1 MKHDE
6 LKCHG
11 RLVGLSADFRCIDHR
26 FAVTRINNR
35 NCKLIPMSSR
45 ILQSFY
51 AALAILAITGHADAM
66 DNALRAGLLKL
77 DPQTRL
83 EQRCD
88 AEVLDR
94 ITQDN
99 RQYRADRVVAYAFA
113 TPQMTADSIRS
124 PGAAFRSKG
133 EWYRLKFKCETAP
146 DHMEV
151 LDFKYKIGAEI
162 PKDEWTRYNL
172 YD

>member
-1 MKHDE
+1 MKT
-6 LKCHG
+6 LCMMAIAS
-11 RLVGLSADFRCIDHR
+11 L
-26 FAVTRINNR
+26 T
-35 NCKLIPMSSR
+35 
-45 ILQSFY
+45 
-51 AALAILAITGHADAM
+51 LAFPASAM
-66 DNALRAGLLKL
+66 DNALRAGLMKL

-94 ITQDN
+94 ITHDD
-99 RQYRADRVVAYAFA
+99 RKFKADRVVAYAFA
-113 TPQMTADSIRS
+113 TPEMTADAIRS

-133 EWYRLKFKCETAP
+133 QWYRLKFKCQTGP

-151 LDFKYKIGAEI
+151 LQLRYRIGDEI
-162 PKDEWTRYNL
+162 PEADRVKYNL

>member
-1 MKHDE
+1 MVLVAPMKT
-6 LKCHG
+6 
-11 RLVGLSADFRCIDHR
+11 VCI
-26 FAVTRINNR
+26 AAMASVT
-35 NCKLIPMSSR
+35 
-45 ILQSFY
+45 
-51 AALAILAITGHADAM
+51 LAFPASAM
-66 DNALRAGLLKL
+66 DSALRSGLMKL

-94 ITQDN
+94 ITHDD
-99 RQYRADRVVAYAFA
+99 RKFKADRVVAYAFA
-113 TPQMTADSIRS
+113 TPEMSADAIRS

-133 EWYRLKFKCETAP
+133 QWYRLKFKCQTGP

-151 LDFKYKIGAEI
+151 LQLRYHIGDEI
-162 PKDEWTRYNL
+162 PEADWAKYNL

>member
-1 MKHDE
+1 MLLVPPMKT
-6 LKCHG
+6 LCMTAIAS
-11 RLVGLSADFRCIDHR
+11 L
-26 FAVTRINNR
+26 T
-35 NCKLIPMSSR
+35 
-45 ILQSFY
+45 
-51 AALAILAITGHADAM
+51 LAFPASAM
-66 DNALRAGLLKL
+66 DNALRSGLMKL

-94 ITQDN
+94 ITHDD
-99 RQYRADRVVAYAFA
+99 RKFKADRVVAYAFA
-113 TPQMTADSIRS
+113 TPEMSADAIRS

-133 EWYRLKFKCETAP
+133 QWYRLKFKCQTGP

-151 LDFKYKIGAEI
+151 LQLRYRIGDEI
-162 PKDEWTRYNL
+162 PEADWPKYNL

>member
-1 MKHDE
+1 MKT
-6 LKCHG
+6 LCMMAIAS
-11 RLVGLSADFRCIDHR
+11 L
-26 FAVTRINNR
+26 T
-35 NCKLIPMSSR
+35 
-45 ILQSFY
+45 
-51 AALAILAITGHADAM
+51 LAFPASAM
-66 DNALRAGLLKL
+66 DNALRSGLMKL

-94 ITQDN
+94 ITHDD
-99 RQYRADRVVAYAFA
+99 RKFKADRVVAYAFA
-113 TPQMTADSIRS
+113 TPEMSADAIRS

-133 EWYRLKFKCETAP
+133 QWYRLKFKCQTGP

-151 LDFKYKIGAEI
+151 LQLRYRIGDEI
-162 PKDEWTRYNL
+162 PEADWPKYNL

>member
-1 MKHDE
+1 MLLVPPMKT
-6 LKCHG
+6 LCMMAIAS
-11 RLVGLSADFRCIDHR
+11 L
-26 FAVTRINNR
+26 T
-35 NCKLIPMSSR
+35 
-45 ILQSFY
+45 
-51 AALAILAITGHADAM
+51 LAFPASAM
-66 DNALRAGLLKL
+66 DNALRSGLMKL

-94 ITQDN
+94 ITHDD
-99 RQYRADRVVAYAFA
+99 RKFKADRVVAYAFA
-113 TPQMTADSIRS
+113 TPEMSADAIRS

-133 EWYRLKFKCETAP
+133 QWYRLKFKCQTGP

-151 LDFKYKIGAEI
+151 LQLRYRIGDEI
-162 PKDEWTRYNL
+162 PEADWPKYNL

>member
-1 MKHDE
+1 MMAIAS
-6 LKCHG
+6 L
-11 RLVGLSADFRCIDHR
+11 
-26 FAVTRINNR
+26 T
-35 NCKLIPMSSR
+35 
-45 ILQSFY
+45 
-51 AALAILAITGHADAM
+51 LAFPASAM
-66 DNALRAGLLKL
+66 DNALRSGLMKL

-94 ITQDN
+94 ITHDD
-99 RQYRADRVVAYAFA
+99 RKFKADRVVAYAFA
-113 TPQMTADSIRS
+113 TPEMSADAIRS

-133 EWYRLKFKCETAP
+133 QWYRLKFKCQTGP

-151 LDFKYKIGAEI
+151 LQLRYRIGDEI
-162 PKDEWTRYNL
+162 PQADWPKYNL

>member
-1 MKHDE
+1 M
-6 LKCHG
+6 
-11 RLVGLSADFRCIDHR
+11 
-26 FAVTRINNR
+26 
-35 NCKLIPMSSR
+35 
-45 ILQSFY
+45 
-51 AALAILAITGHADAM
+51 AIAGPAHAM
-66 DNALRAGLLKL
+66 DSALRAGLLKL

-94 ITQDN
+94 ITRDN
-99 RQYRADRVVAYAFA
+99 HQYRADRVVAYAFA
-113 TPQMTADSIRS
+113 TPEMTADSIRS
-124 PGAAFRSKG
+124 SGAAFRSKG

-162 PKDEWTRYNL
+162 PKEQWSKYNL

>member
-1 MKHDE
+1 MLLVPPMKT
-6 LKCHG
+6 LCMTAIAS
-11 RLVGLSADFRCIDHR
+11 L
-26 FAVTRINNR
+26 T
-35 NCKLIPMSSR
+35 
-45 ILQSFY
+45 
-51 AALAILAITGHADAM
+51 LAFPASAM
-66 DNALRAGLLKL
+66 DNALRAGLMKL

-94 ITQDN
+94 ITHDD
-99 RQYRADRVVAYAFA
+99 RKFKADRVVAYAFA
-113 TPQMTADSIRS
+113 TPEMSADAIRS

-133 EWYRLKFKCETAP
+133 QWYRLKFKCQTGP

-151 LDFKYKIGAEI
+151 LQLRYRIGDEI
-162 PKDEWTRYNL
+162 PEADWAKYNL